1 MSMFNSKR
9 FSKLKENFKPF
20 VSKQKKELIKNKNIV
35 LQLVKKSVK
44 LQYRNSAIG
53 VLWTIL
59 NPLLNMFVM
68 YLVFGTIFGYNEES
82 TYLLYLLCGN
92 IIFNTMRAAT
102 TQSLPSLVYNRGLL
116 TKNKIAYSVFP
127 LSCNLSAIV
136 NFIFSFVALVAVMLF
151 VSITTIKETGMSVF
165 SASLWLTLL
174 MLPALFLFTY
184 GISLI
189 LSALYV
195 FFRDIMHFY
204 NVFLTLW
211 MYLTPIFYKVKTI
224 GEGWKIIVLELIMKL
239 NPMAYFVAYFRDIVY
254 RQKLGMLGEASVLSV
269 NLGDLYVIGIAFAI
283 IGIMIFSIT
292 KKRFIFSI

>member
-1 MSMFNSKR
+1 MNFFKSEK
-9 FSKLKENFKPF
+9 FSEFKAGIKPF
-20 VSKQKKELIKNKNIV
+20 LAKQKKEFIKNKNIV
-35 LQLVKKSVK
+35 VQLVKKGVK

-68 YLVFGTIFGYNEES
+68 YIVFGTIWGYNDDD

-127 LSCNLSAIV
+127 LSSNLSAIV
-136 NFIFSFVALVAVMLF
+136 NFFFSFIALIAVMLF
-151 VSITTIKETGMSVF
+151 VSAKTAVTYGTGVF
-165 SASLWLTLL
+165 SARLLLTFP
-174 MLPALFLFTY
+174 MLPALFLFMF
-184 GISLI
+184 GISLM

-195 FFRDIMHFY
+195 FFRDVMHFY

-211 MYLTPIFYKVKTI
+211 MYLTPIFYKIKTLS
-224 GEGWKIIVLELIMKL
+224 EGWKRIVIELAMKL
-239 NPMAYFVAYFRDIVY
+239 NPMAYFVEYFRDIVY
-254 RQKLGMLGEASVLSV
+254 RTQLGTAQEASVYATLPQ
-269 NLGDLYVIGIAFAI
+269 LYLL
-283 IGIMIFSIT
+283 GIMFALAGFIVFTAT
-292 KKRFIFSI
+292 KKKFIFSI